1 VVPNAQEGLTALR
14 SGQTFD
20 VVLTDIEMPD
30 MNGFEFAE
38 TIRADQHLSAMPI
51 IALSSLVSP
60 AAIERG
66 RLAGFHDYVA
76 KFDRPGLIATVVNM
90 RARLGL
96 PKADGGQPPMAV
108 GVDLRG
114 ESYGLLIDQIGEV
127 LRLAEDSREENPVN
141 LDPRMAKLAGG
152 VHRLDG
158 QLMVVLDVD
167 RVLEIVPDMM
177 AA

>member
-1 VVPNAQEGLTALR
+1 VPLACGEIAG
-14 SGQTFD
+14 
-20 VVLTDIEMPD
+20 VL
-30 MNGFEFAE
+30 N
-38 TIRADQHLSAMPI
+38 L
-51 IALSSLVSP
+51 
-60 AAIERG
+60 RG
-66 RLAGFHDYVA
+66 RIV
-76 KFDRPGLIATVVNM
+76 TVVDM

-96 PKADGGQPPMAV
+96 PKASVGKAPMAV

-127 LRLAEDSREENPVN
+127 LRLPEEGREENPVN
-141 LDPRMAKLAGG
+141 LDPRMTKLAGG

-167 RVLEIVPDMM
+167 HVLEIAPDAK

>member
-1 VVPNAQEGLTALR
+1 MTSKTETSDGAVSEFVTAVIGGQLFGLPISRVQDVFMPARLTRVP
-14 SGQTFD
+14 
-20 VVLTDIEMPD
+20 
-30 MNGFEFAE
+30 
-38 TIRADQHLSAMPI
+38 
-51 IALSSLVSP
+51 LSSGEIAGVLNL
-60 AAIERG
+60 RG
-66 RLAGFHDYVA
+66 RIV
-76 KFDRPGLIATVVNM
+76 TVVDM

-96 PKADGGQPPMAV
+96 PKNDDGKAPMAV

-127 LRLAEDSREENPVN
+127 LRLPDSGREENPAN
-141 LDPRMAKLAGG
+141 LAGG

-167 RVLEIVPDMM
+167 RVLEITSDML